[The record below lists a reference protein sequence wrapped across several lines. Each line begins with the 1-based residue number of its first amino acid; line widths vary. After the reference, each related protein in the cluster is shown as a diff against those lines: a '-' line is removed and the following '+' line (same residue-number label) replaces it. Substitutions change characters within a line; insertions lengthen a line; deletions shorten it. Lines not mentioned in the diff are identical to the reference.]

1 MLSKIA
7 AKNFRK
13 GKVGKLEITQIVLDT
28 SEAQNGFRPGKGCID
43 RLFTVVN
50 MIHNRLMGNKSNFVA
65 FIDLRKAYDSVNRDL
80 LWKKLQRIGISK
92 KMIIMIKNLYD
103 GVSCCVKLDNSH
115 ISDLFRVLDKGVSY
129 PHSYL
134 IFLLTILQIAYQV
147 I

>member
-7 AKNFRK
+7 AKNLRK

-43 RLFTVVN
+43 RLFTAVN

-80 LWKKLQRIGISK
+80 LWKNLQRIGISK
-92 KMIIMIKNLYD
+92 KMIIMIKKP
-103 GVSCCVKLDNSH
+103 V
-115 ISDLFRVLDKGVSY
+115 
-129 PHSYL
+129 
-134 IFLLTILQIAYQV
+134 
-147 I
+147 